1 MSLLHTIA
9 SFVVALGLL
18 IVVHELGHYVVAR
31 WCGVK
36 VLRFSVGF
44 GRALFA
50 RRLGPDQTEWV
61 IAAVPLGG
69 YVKMVDEREGDVA
82 PDDLPRA
89 FNRQSVWKRFA
100 IVVAGPVANF
110 LLAIALYWCLF
121 MSGVQEAKPIV
132 AAPEA
137 GTVAAQAGLQAGDTI
152 RAINDEPVAGWQD
165 VRWRLLQLALDR
177 KPARIEVA
185 DGRGAIDW
193 RTLDLSRVA
202 ADEVEG
208 DLLAKLGMRLYR
220 PELPP
225 VIGKVIAGGVAARTG
240 LAAGDR
246 VIAVNGERIPS
257 WEALVAKV
265 RASPGR
271 ALVLDVERGDAT
283 RGSTTRRFELVPEG
297 ATQGTE
303 TIGRIGAAPQVDEAA
318 LKAYYFEIRYGPV
331 EAAAKAVAR
340 TWEMSIFSLRM
351 LGKMIVGEV
360 SWRNL
365 SGPVT
370 IADYAGQS
378 ASLGLAPYL
387 AFLALI
393 SISLGVLNLLP
404 IPLLDGGH
412 LMYYTIEV
420 LKGSPVSERVMEIG
434 QRAGLAVLLFL
445 MAFAFYNDINR
456 LLTG

>member
-1 MSLLHTIA
+1 MSLAHTIA

-69 YVKMVDEREGDVA
+69 YVKMVDERESDVA
-82 PDDLPRA
+82 AADLPRA
-89 FNRQSVWKRFA
+89 FNRQSVWRRFA
-100 IVVAGPVANF
+100 IVAAGPVANF
-110 LLAIALYWCLF
+110 LLAIALYWFLF

-132 AAPEA
+132 AAPET
-137 GTVAAQAGLQAGDTI
+137 GSVAAQAGLRAGDTI
-152 RAINDEPVAGWQD
+152 RAIDGEAVTGWQD
-165 VRWRLLQLALDR
+165 VRWRLLQLALERRQVRLEIVD
-177 KPARIEVA
+177 A
-185 DGRGAIDW
+185 RGAIDW

-208 DLLAKLGMRLYR
+208 DLLAKLGLRLYR
-220 PELPP
+220 PALPP
-225 VIGKVIAGGVAARTG
+225 VIGKVIGGGVAARAG

-246 VIAVNGERIPS
+246 VTGVSGERIAS
-257 WEALVAKV
+257 WEELVAKV
-265 RASPGR
+265 RAAPGR
-271 ALVLDVERGDAT
+271 PLVLEIDRAGAT
-283 RGSTTRRFELVPEG
+283 RRVELVPEG
-297 ATQGTE
+297 VTQGTE
-303 TIGRIGAAPQVDEAA
+303 TIGRIGAAPEVDQAA
-318 LKAYYFEIRYGPV
+318 LKDYYFEIRYGAA
-331 EAAAKAVAR
+331 EAAAKAVGR

>member
-1 MSLLHTIA
+1 MSLLHTVA
-9 SFVVALGLL
+9 SFVIALGLL
-18 IVVHELGHYVVAR
+18 IVVHELGHYAVAR

-44 GRALFA
+44 GRALFT
-50 RRLGPDQTEWV
+50 RRLGADRTEWV
-61 IAAVPLGG
+61 VAAVPLGG

-82 PDDLPRA
+82 PADLPRA
-89 FNRQSVWKRFA
+89 FNRQSVWRRIA
-100 IVVAGPVANF
+100 IVVAGPAANF
-110 LLAIALYWCLF
+110 LLAIALYWFLF

-132 AAPEA
+132 AAPET
-137 GTVAAQAGLQAGDTI
+137 GSVAAQAGLRAGDSI
-152 RAINDEPVAGWQD
+152 RAIDGEPVTGWQD
-165 VRWRLLQLALDR
+165 VRWRLLQLALER
-177 KPARIEVA
+177 RPARLEVA
-185 DGRGAIDW
+185 DARGAIDW

-202 ADEVEG
+202 ADDVEG
-208 DLLAKLGMRLYR
+208 DLLAKLGLRLYR

-225 VIGKVIAGGVAARTG
+225 VIGKAIAGGVAASAG

-246 VIAVNGERIPS
+246 VIAANGERIAS

-271 ALVLDVERGDAT
+271 PLVLEIDRA
-283 RGSTTRRFELVPEG
+283 GSTRRVELVPEG
-297 ATQGTE
+297 VAQGAQ
-303 TIGRIGAAPQVDEAA
+303 TIGRIGAAPQVDQAA
-318 LKAYYFEIRYGPV
+318 LKDYYFEVRYGPA

-412 LMYYTIEV
+412 LMYYAIEV

>member
-44 GRALFA
+44 GRALVT
-50 RRLGPDQTEWV
+50 RRVGADRTEWV

-82 PDDLPRA
+82 PADLPRA
-89 FNRQSVWKRFA
+89 FNRQTVWKRFA
-100 IVVAGPVANF
+100 IVAAGPVANF

-121 MSGVQEAKPIV
+121 MSGVQEAKPIL

-137 GTVAAQAGLQAGDTI
+137 GTVAAQAGLRAGDTI
-152 RAINDEPVAGWQD
+152 RAINDEPVTGWQD

-177 KPARIEVA
+177 KQARIEVA
-185 DGRGAIDW
+185 DTRGAIDW
-193 RTLDLSRVA
+193 RTLDLSRTA

-225 VIGKVIAGGVAARTG
+225 VIGKVIAGGVAARAG

-246 VIAVNGERIPS
+246 VSAVDGERMAS

-271 ALVLDVERGDAT
+271 ALAFEIERAGAP
-283 RGSTTRRFELVPEG
+283 RRVELVPEG
-297 ATQGTE
+297 VTQGTE
-303 TIGRIGAAPQVDEAA
+303 TIGRIGAAPQVDEGA
-318 LKAYYFEIRYGPV
+318 LKAYYFEVRYGPV

-340 TWEMSIFSLRM
+340 TWEMSVFSLRM
-351 LGKMIVGEV
+351 LGKMVVGEV

-378 ASLGLAPYL
+378 ASMGLAPYL

-420 LKGSPVSERVMEIG
+420 LKGSPVSERAMEIG

>member
-1 MSLLHTIA
+1 MNLLHTIV

-18 IVVHELGHYVVAR
+18 IVVHELGHYIVAR

-44 GRALFA
+44 GRALVS

-69 YVKMVDEREGDVA
+69 YVKMVDEREGEVA
-82 PDDLPRA
+82 PADLPRA
-89 FNRQSVWKRFA
+89 FNRQPVWRRFA
-100 IVVAGPVANF
+100 IVVAGPAANF

-121 MSGVQEAKPIV
+121 LSGVQEAKPVV
-132 AAPEA
+132 ATPES
-137 GTVAAQAGLQAGDTI
+137 GTVAAQAGFRAGDTI
-152 RAINDEPVAGWQD
+152 RAIDGEPVTGWQD
-165 VRWRLLQLALDR
+165 VRWRLLQLALER

-185 DGRGAIDW
+185 DSRGAIDW

-202 ADEVEG
+202 SDEVEG
-208 DLLAKLGMRLYR
+208 DLLAKLGLRLYR

-225 VIGKVIAGGVAARTG
+225 VIGKVVPGSVAARAG
-240 LAAGDR
+240 LASGDR
-246 VIAVNGERIPS
+246 IVAVNGESVPS

-265 RASPGR
+265 RGSPGR
-271 ALVLDVERGDAT
+271 TLVLDIERGGRSLRVD
-283 RGSTTRRFELVPEG
+283 LVPEG
-297 ATQGTE
+297 ATQGAE
-303 TIGRIGAAPQVDEAA
+303 TIGRIGAAPHVDQEA
-318 LKAYYFEIRYGPV
+318 LKAYYLEIRYGPI
-331 EAAAKAVAR
+331 EAAAKAIAR

-387 AFLALI
+387 SFLALI

-420 LKGSPVSERVMEIG
+420 LKGSPVSERAMEIG

>member
-1 MSLLHTIA
+1 VNLLHTIA
-9 SFVVALGLL
+9 SFVIALGVL
-18 IVVHELGHYVVAR
+18 IIVHELGHYLVAR

-44 GRALFA
+44 GRALFTH
-50 RRLGPDQTEWV
+50 RIGPDQTEWV
-61 IAAVPLGG
+61 VAAVPLGG
-69 YVKMVDEREGDVA
+69 YVKMVDEREGPVA
-82 PDDLPRA
+82 PADLPRA
-89 FNRQSVWKRFA
+89 FNRQSVWRRFA
-100 IVVAGPVANF
+100 IVVAGPAANF
-110 LLAIALYWCLF
+110 LLAIVLYWALF
-121 MSGVQEAKPIV
+121 LLGVQEAKPV
-132 AAPEA
+132 LAAPDPGTLAARA
-137 GTVAAQAGLQAGDTI
+137 GFARGDTI
-152 RAINDEPVAGWQD
+152 RAIDDDPVAGWQD
-165 VRWRLLQLALDR
+165 VRWRLLKLALDR
-177 KPARIEVA
+177 KQARIEVSDA
-185 DGRGAIDW
+185 RGAIEW
-193 RTLDLSRVA
+193 RTLDLSGFS

-208 DLLAKLGMRLYR
+208 DLLVKLGLRLFR
-220 PELPP
+220 PDVPP
-225 VIGKVIAGGVAARTG
+225 VIGKVVPGSVADRAG

-246 VIAVNGERIPS
+246 VAAVNGERITS
-257 WEALVAKV
+257 WDALVAKV

-271 ALVLDVERGDAT
+271 TLVLEVERDG
-283 RGSTTRRFELVPEG
+283 RLRRIEVVPEATAQG
-297 ATQGTE
+297 AE
-303 TIGRIGAAPQVDEAA
+303 SIGRIGAAPHIDPES
-318 LKAYYFEIRYGPV
+318 LKAYYFEVRYGPL
-331 EAAAKAVAR
+331 EAAARALTK
-340 TWEMSIFSLRM
+340 TWEMSVFSLRM
-351 LGKMIVGEV
+351 LGKMLLGEV

-412 LMYYTIEV
+412 LMYYTIEL

-456 LLTG
+456 LLSG

>member
-44 GRALFA
+44 GRALA
-50 RRLGPDQTEWV
+50 TRRFGPDRTEWV

-82 PDDLPRA
+82 PADLPRA

-121 MSGVQEAKPIV
+121 MSGVQEAKPIL
-132 AAPEA
+132 AAPAA
-137 GTVAAQAGLQAGDTI
+137 GTVAAQAGLRAGDTI
-152 RAINDEPVAGWQD
+152 RAINDEPVTGWQD

-177 KPARIEVA
+177 KQARIEVA

-193 RTLDLSRVA
+193 RTLDLSRTA

-220 PELPP
+220 PDLPP
-225 VIGKVIAGGVAARTG
+225 VIGKVIAGGVAASAG

-246 VIAVNGERIPS
+246 VTAVNGERMAS

-271 ALVLDVERGDAT
+271 ALVLEVERAGAT
-283 RGSTTRRFELVPEG
+283 RHVELVPEG
-297 ATQGTE
+297 AAQGTE
-303 TIGRIGAAPQVDEAA
+303 TIGRIGAAPQVDESA
-318 LKAYYFEIRYGPV
+318 LKAYYFEVRYGPV
-331 EAAAKAVAR
+331 EAAAKAIAR
-340 TWEMSIFSLRM
+340 TWEMSVFSFRM
-351 LGKMIVGEV
+351 LGKMVVGEV

-412 LMYYTIEV
+412 LMYYAIEV
-420 LKGSPVSERVMEIG
+420 LKGSPVSERAMEIG

>member
-1 MSLLHTIA
+1 MNLLHTIV

-18 IVVHELGHYVVAR
+18 IVVHELGHYIVAR

-44 GRALFA
+44 GRALVS
-50 RRLGPDQTEWV
+50 RRFGPDQTEWV

-69 YVKMVDEREGDVA
+69 YVKMVDEREGEVA
-82 PDDLPRA
+82 PADLPRA
-89 FNRQSVWKRFA
+89 FNRQPVWRRFA
-100 IVVAGPVANF
+100 IVVAGPAANF
-110 LLAIALYWCLF
+110 LLAIVLYWCLF
-121 MSGVQEAKPIV
+121 LSGVQEAKPVV
-132 AAPEA
+132 AAPES
-137 GTVAAQAGLQAGDTI
+137 GTVAAQAGFRAGDTI
-152 RAINDEPVAGWQD
+152 RAIDGEPVTGWQD
-165 VRWRLLQLALDR
+165 VRWRLLQLALER
-177 KPARIEVA
+177 KSARIEVA

-202 ADEVEG
+202 TDEVEG
-208 DLLAKLGMRLYR
+208 DLLAKLGLRLYR
-220 PELPP
+220 PELSP
-225 VIGKVIAGGVAARTG
+225 VIGKVVPGSVAARAG
-240 LAAGDR
+240 LASGDR
-246 VIAVNGERIPS
+246 IVAVNGESVPS

-265 RASPGR
+265 RGSPGR
-271 ALVLDVERGDAT
+271 TLVLDIDRGGRSLRVD
-283 RGSTTRRFELVPEG
+283 LVPEG
-297 ATQGTE
+297 ATQGGE
-303 TIGRIGAAPQVDEAA
+303 TIGRIGAAPHVDQEA
-318 LKAYYFEIRYGPV
+318 LKAYYLEIRYGPI
-331 EAAAKAVAR
+331 EAAAKAIAR

-387 AFLALI
+387 SFLALI

-420 LKGSPVSERVMEIG
+420 LKGSPVSERAMEIG

>member
-1 MSLLHTIA
+1 VSLLHTVA
-9 SFVVALGLL
+9 SFVIALGVL
-18 IVVHELGHYVVAR
+18 IVVHELGHYLVAR

-44 GRALFA
+44 GRPLAV
-50 RRLGPDQTEWV
+50 RRLGRDRTEWV

-69 YVKMVDEREGDVA
+69 YVKMADEREGPVA
-82 PDDLPRA
+82 PADLPRA
-89 FNRQSVWKRFA
+89 FNRQSVWRRIA
-100 IVVAGPVANF
+100 IVAAGPAANF
-110 LLAIALYWCLF
+110 LLAVLLYWALF
-121 MSGVQEAKPIV
+121 MSGVQEAKPIL
-132 AAPEA
+132 AAPDP
-137 GTVAAQAGLQAGDTI
+137 GTIAAQAGVARGDTI

-177 KPARIEVA
+177 KGARLEVVDA
-185 DGRGAIDW
+185 RGATGE
-193 RTLDLSRVA
+193 RTLDLSRFT
-202 ADEVEG
+202 ADELEG
-208 DLLAKLGMRLYR
+208 DLLSKLGLRLYR
-220 PELPP
+220 PDLPA
-225 VIGKVIAGGVAARTG
+225 VIGNVVSGSVAERAG

-246 VIAVNGERIPS
+246 VVAIDGVRIAS
-257 WEALVAKV
+257 WDALVARV

-271 ALVLDVERGDAT
+271 ALALEVERDGEL
-283 RGSTTRRFELVPEG
+283 RRIDLTPEA
-297 ATQGTE
+297 ATQNGPSE
-303 TIGRIGAAPQVDEAA
+303 TIGRIGVAPRVDAES
-318 LKAYYFEIRYGPV
+318 LREYYFEVRYAPGEAAV
-331 EAAAKAVAR
+331 RAAAK
-340 TWEMSIFSLRM
+340 TWEMSVFSLRM

-412 LMYYTIEV
+412 LMYYAIEL
-420 LKGSPVSERVMEIG
+420 LKGSPVSERVMEVG

-445 MAFAFYNDINR
+445 MAFAFYNDIHR
-456 LLTG
+456 LFSG

>member
-44 GRALFA
+44 GRALVA
-50 RRLGPDQTEWV
+50 RRFGPDQTEWV

-82 PDDLPRA
+82 PADLPRA

-100 IVVAGPVANF
+100 IVIAGPAANF

-137 GTVAAQAGLQAGDTI
+137 GTAAAQAGLRAGDTI

-177 KPARIEVA
+177 KQARIEVA

-202 ADEVEG
+202 AEEVEG

-220 PELPP
+220 PDLPP
-225 VIGKVIAGGVAARTG
+225 VIGKVIAGGVAAGAG

-246 VIAVNGERIPS
+246 VAVVNGERIAS
-257 WEALVAKV
+257 WEQLVAKV

-271 ALVLDVERGDAT
+271 ALVLEIDRAGAT
-283 RGSTTRRFELVPEG
+283 RRVELVPES
-297 ATQGTE
+297 AAQGTE
-303 TIGRIGAAPQVDEAA
+303 TIGRIGAAPQVDPEAMT
-318 LKAYYFEIRYGPV
+318 AYYFEIRYGPV
-331 EAAAKAVAR
+331 ESAARAVAR

-420 LKGSPVSERVMEIG
+420 LKGSPVSERAMEIG

>member
-44 GRALFA
+44 GRALVT
-50 RRLGPDQTEWV
+50 RRLGPDRTEWV

-82 PDDLPRA
+82 PADLPRA

-100 IVVAGPVANF
+100 IVAAGPVANF
-110 LLAIALYWCLF
+110 LLAIALYWGLF
-121 MSGVQEAKPIV
+121 MSGVQEAKPIL

-137 GTVAAQAGLQAGDTI
+137 GTVAAQAGLRAGDTI
-152 RAINDEPVAGWQD
+152 RAINDEPVTGWQD

-177 KPARIEVA
+177 KQARIEVA
-185 DGRGAIDW
+185 DRRGAIDW
-193 RTLDLSRVA
+193 RTLDLSRTA
-202 ADEVEG
+202 ADEVES

-225 VIGKVIAGGVAARTG
+225 VIGKVIAGGVAAGAG

-246 VIAVNGERIPS
+246 VTAVDGERIAS

-271 ALVLDVERGDAT
+271 ALVFEVERAGAT
-283 RGSTTRRFELVPEG
+283 QRVELVPEG

-303 TIGRIGAAPQVDEAA
+303 TIGRIGAAPQIDEGA
-318 LKAYYFEIRYGPV
+318 LKAYYFEVRYGPA

-340 TWEMSIFSLRM
+340 TWEMSVFSLRM
-351 LGKMIVGEV
+351 LGKMVVGEI

-404 IPLLDGGH
+404 IPVLDGGH
-412 LMYYTIEV
+412 LMYYMIEV
-420 LKGSPVSERVMEIG
+420 LKGSPVSERAMEIG